1 MGFPFTIIK
10 RAPGI
15 VYTWEKN
22 DWSRRHGYQMPI
34 DLYLVM
40 QWMCLLLL
48 DSGFFC
54 FLIYFATARPA
65 SSETTL
71 EALLNDLPPT
81 DDNPYTTWS
90 CLTSL
95 VKILSIS
102 TSMVETEDP
111 VVTKQRHQV
120 SRSQTYARRYGIPVI
135 DSFTGICN
143 ICRIKVSKQT
153 RHCKLCN
160 KCVGRMDHHCKWLNC
175 CIGQSNYR
183 LFLVLV
189 ISAFIALF
197 WYTYIALWITWSCFY
212 DKHSFMVNA
221 LSFFDVDSKHVEDI
235 NLNRIYHTSAAIT
248 MFITLIA
255 LISFVSIT
263 RLLVF
268 HIKLAKMG
276 ITTIE
281 YLNLPAYRN
290 SQQHLD
296 SESDSDDDEYDDA
309 DYDSDYY
316 YSEAH
321 AWKGSASRAHY
332 HQWAICRL
340 YRMVA
345 HRVRRAWIVTLRAVI
360 PNYRYRRLNKS
371 KQRRTCVNSCC
382 LIPCSTT
389 SKKPHLLPTASHL
402 SLKKQSGF
410 KKKTHDS
417 VNMEEFFATK
427 TIRPIVT
434 LSEEEGEPDYSDD
447 MGLDLAILDEEEER
461 HPVKPKAN
469 KLARLLDM
477 SEEETLMRVQQEQ
490 QQLQTNRVLLDIPK
504 EEDEEEHALSEL

>member
-1 MGFPFTIIK
+1 MIG
-10 RAPGI
+10 
-15 VYTWEKN
+15 
-22 DWSRRHGYQMPI
+22 
-34 DLYLVM
+34 L
-40 QWMCLLLL
+40 
-48 DSGFFC
+48 
-54 FLIYFATARPA
+54 
-65 SSETTL
+65 TT
-71 EALLNDLPPT
+71 
-81 DDNPYTTWS
+81 
-90 CLTSL
+90 L

-143 ICRIKVSKQT
+143 ICRIKV
-153 RHCKLCN
+153 
-160 KCVGRMDHHCKWLNC
+160 
-175 CIGQSNYR
+175 

-189 ISAFIALF
+189 ISAFTALF

-212 DKHSFMVNA
+212 DRNSFMVNG
-221 LSFFDVDSKHVEDI
+221 FFDADLKQYEEI
-235 NLNRIYHTSAAIT
+235 NMNHIYYTSAAIT
-248 MFITLIA
+248 IFITLVA

-263 RLLVF
+263 RLLIF
-268 HIKLAKMG
+268 HIKLGKYRFEETRKEEKRTHFYLTNIPQKKNLKLRYTAKMG

-290 SQQHLD
+290 NNID
-296 SESDSDDDEYDDA
+296 SESDSDDEEYDDA

-321 AWKGSASRAHY
+321 AWKESAPKPH
-332 HQWAICRL
+332 HQWAIYRL

-345 HRVRRAWIVTLRAVI
+345 HKVRRAWIVTMRAAI

-371 KQRRTCVNSCC
+371 KHHRACINCC
-382 LIPCSTT
+382 SISLSTST
-389 SKKPHLLPTASHL
+389 KPHLLPTTSHS
-402 SLKKQSGF
+402 SLKKQSRF

-427 TIRPIVT
+427 TIRPVIT
-434 LSEEEGEPDYSDD
+434 LSEEEGEPDYNDD
-447 MGLDLAILDEEEER
+447 MGLDLAILDEE
-461 HPVKPKAN
+461 HQAKPKARPSSN

-477 SEEETLMRVQQEQ
+477 SEEDTLMRIQQEQ
-490 QQLQTNRVLLDIPK
+490 QQLPANRVLDIPK
-504 EEDEEEHALSEL
+504 EEEHALSEL

>member
-1 MGFPFTIIK
+1 MIG
-10 RAPGI
+10 
-15 VYTWEKN
+15 
-22 DWSRRHGYQMPI
+22 
-34 DLYLVM
+34 L
-40 QWMCLLLL
+40 
-48 DSGFFC
+48 
-54 FLIYFATARPA
+54 
-65 SSETTL
+65 TT
-71 EALLNDLPPT
+71 
-81 DDNPYTTWS
+81 
-90 CLTSL
+90 L

-175 CIGQSNYR
+175 CIGEGNYR

-189 ISAFIALF
+189 ISAFTALF

-212 DKHSFMVNA
+212 DRNSFMVNA
-221 LSFFDVDSKHVEDI
+221 LGFFDADLKQYEEI
-235 NLNRIYHTSAAIT
+235 NMNHIYYTSAAIT
-248 MFITLIA
+248 IFITLVA

-263 RLLVF
+263 RLLIF

-290 SQQHLD
+290 NNID
-296 SESDSDDDEYDDA
+296 SESDSDDEEYDDA

-321 AWKGSASRAHY
+321 AWKESAPKPH
-332 HQWAICRL
+332 HQWAIYRL

-345 HRVRRAWIVTLRAVI
+345 HKVRRAWIVTMRAAI

-371 KQRRTCVNSCC
+371 KHHRACINCC
-382 LIPCSTT
+382 SISLSTST
-389 SKKPHLLPTASHL
+389 KPHLLPTTSHS
-402 SLKKQSGF
+402 SLKKQSRF

-427 TIRPIVT
+427 TIRPVIT
-434 LSEEEGEPDYSDD
+434 LSEEEGEPDYNDD
-447 MGLDLAILDEEEER
+447 MGLDLAILDEE
-461 HPVKPKAN
+461 HQAKPKTRPSSN

-477 SEEETLMRVQQEQ
+477 SEEDTLMRIQQEQ
-490 QQLQTNRVLLDIPK
+490 QQLPANRVLDIPK
-504 EEDEEEHALSEL
+504 EEEHALSEL